1 MIIDL
6 IDTTVK
12 SGARLK
18 TAAASMGLSARTII
32 RWRQRHGGQDQRKGL
47 SIAPANKLS
56 EQERQQIL
64 DMSNSAPFRDLSP
77 KQIVPK
83 LADQGVYLASE
94 STFYRVLKEHKML
107 THHQSSKPA
116 VSRRPKEHL
125 ATGPC
130 QVWSWDIT
138 YLQTSVRGLF
148 FYLYMIV
155 DVWSRKIIAAQ
166 VFAEESMG
174 HSSMLL
180 AQACLI
186 HGVQPEELV
195 LHSDNG
201 GPMKGATMLA
211 TLHKLGVIPS
221 FSRPSVSNDNPY
233 SESLFR
239 TMKYRPEYP
248 AKPFENVEQA
258 QVWVDGFVFWYNTQ
272 HLHSSIRFVTPDDRH
287 FGGEEH
293 ILANRRKVY
302 EKARSRNPNRWS
314 KNIRNWNPVH
324 QVWLN
329 PKKKD
334 EASQIHCLKKAA

>member
-1 MIIDL
+1 MIINL
-6 IDTTVK
+6 IDKAVE

-18 TAAASMGLSARTII
+18 KAAAIIGISARTII
-32 RWRQRHGGQDQRKGL
+32 RWRNQSGGQDQRQGPWK
-47 SIAPANKLS
+47 APANKLS
-56 EQERQQIL
+56 ENERQQVLNI
-64 DMSNSAPFRDLSP
+64 SNSAPFRDLSP

-107 THHQSSKPA
+107 AHRQASKPA
-116 VSRRPKEHL
+116 VSHRPKQHV

-138 YLQTSVRGLF
+138 YLKTSVKGLF

-155 DVWSRKIIAAQ
+155 DVWSRKIITAQ
-166 VFAEESMG
+166 VFAEESMD
-174 HSSMLL
+174 HSAMLL
-180 AQACLI
+180 AHACMI

-211 TLHKLGVIPS
+211 TLHKLGVIAS

-239 TMKYRPEYP
+239 TMKYRPDYP
-248 AKPFENVEQA
+248 PKPFESIDQA
-258 QVWVDGFVFWYNTQ
+258 QSWVDGFIFWYNTR

-287 FGGEEH
+287 YGREEH
-293 ILANRRKVY
+293 ILSNRRKVY
-302 EKARSRNPNRWS
+302 EKARSRNPNRWL
-314 KNIRNWNPVH
+314 KQIRNWNPVYR
-324 QVWLN
+324 VWLN
-329 PKKKD
+329 PEKKD
-334 EASQIHCLKKAA
+334 EVSQIQQLKKAA

>member
-1 MIIDL
+1 MDL
-6 IDTTVK
+6 IDK
-12 SGARLK
+12 AIASGARLK
-18 TAAASMGLSARTII
+18 KAADIIGLSARTII
-32 RWRQRHGGQDQRKGL
+32 RWRNQDGGQDQRKGPL
-47 SIAPANKLS
+47 NPPANKLS
-56 EQERQQIL
+56 QKERQQIL
-64 DMSNSAPFRDLSP
+64 DVANSAPFRDLSP

-83 LADQGVYLASE
+83 LADQGIYLASE

-107 THHQSSKPA
+107 THRQASKPA
-116 VSRRPKEHL
+116 VMNRPKEHV

-138 YLQTSVRGLF
+138 YLQSSVKGIF

-166 VFAEESMG
+166 IFDKESMD
-174 HSSMLL
+174 HSSALL
-180 AQACLI
+180 AHACMV

-211 TLHKLGVIPS
+211 TLHKLGVVPS

-248 AKPFENVEQA
+248 SRPFDNIEQA
-258 QVWVDGFVFWYNTQ
+258 QAWVDEFVFWYNTQ
-272 HLHSSIRFVTPDDRH
+272 HLHSSIRYVTPDDRH
-287 FGGEEH
+287 YGREDH
-293 ILANRRKVY
+293 ILANRKKVY
-302 EKARSRNPNRWS
+302 AKARSQYPNRWS
-314 KNIRNWNPVH
+314 KNIRNWNPVR

-329 PKKKD
+329 PKKRD
-334 EASQIHCLKKAA
+334 ETNKTHYLKKAA

>member
-1 MIIDL
+1 MIVDL
-6 IDTTVK
+6 IDK
-12 SGARLK
+12 AIESGARLK
-18 TAAASMGLSARTII
+18 KAAATMGISARTII
-32 RWRQRHGGQDQRKGL
+32 RWRQKGGGQDQRKGPL
-47 SIAPANKLS
+47 TAPANKLS

-64 DMSNSAPFRDLSP
+64 AISNSAPFRDLSP

-94 STFYRVLKEHKML
+94 STFYRVLKEHAML
-107 THHQSSKPA
+107 AHRQASKPA
-116 VSRRPKEHL
+116 VSRPKEHV
-125 ATGPC
+125 ATGSC

-138 YLQTSVRGLF
+138 YLQTSVKGLF
-148 FYLYMIV
+148 FYLYMVV

-166 VFAEESMG
+166 IFAEESME

-180 AQACLI
+180 AHACMI
-186 HGVQPEELV
+186 NGVQPKELV

-211 TLHKLGVIPS
+211 TLHKLGVVPS

-248 AKPFENVEQA
+248 LKPFENIEQA
-258 QVWVDGFVFWYNTQ
+258 QSWVDGFVFWYNTQ
-272 HLHSSIRFVTPDDRH
+272 HLHSSIRYVTPDDRH
-287 FGGEEH
+287 FGREEH

-302 EKARSRNPNRWS
+302 EKARSQNPNRWS
-314 KNIRNWNPVH
+314 KNIRNWNPVRM
-324 QVWLN
+324 VWLN
-329 PKKKD
+329 PEKKD
-334 EASQIHCLKKAA
+334 ETKQTQHLKKAA

>member
-1 MIIDL
+1 MILNL
-6 IDTTVK
+6 IDKAVE

-18 TAAASMGLSARTII
+18 KAADIMGLSTRTII
-32 RWRQRHGGQDQRKGL
+32 RWRQKGGGNDQRKGPL
-47 SIAPANKLS
+47 TTPANKLS
-56 EQERQQIL
+56 EKERQQIL
-64 DMSNSAPFRDLSP
+64 HISNSAPFRDLSP

-94 STFYRVLKEHKML
+94 STFYRVLKEHRML
-107 THHQSSKPA
+107 THRQASKPA
-116 VSRRPKEHL
+116 VSRRPKAHV

-138 YLQTSVRGLF
+138 YLKTSVQGRF
-148 FYLYMIV
+148 FYLYMVV

-166 VFAEESMG
+166 IFAEESMD
-174 HSSMLL
+174 HSAILLSNACML
-180 AQACLI
+180 
-186 HGVQPEELV
+186 HGIEPEKLV

-211 TLHKLGVIPS
+211 TLHKMGVIPS

-248 AKPFENVEQA
+248 SKPFENIEQA
-258 QVWVDGFVFWYNTQ
+258 QSWVDGFVFWYNTR
-272 HLHSSIRFVTPDDRH
+272 HLHSSIRYVTPDDRH
-287 FGGEEH
+287 FGCEGA
-293 ILANRRKVY
+293 ILAHRRKVY
-302 EKARSRNPNRWS
+302 KKARSRNPNRWS
-314 KNIRNWNPVH
+314 KGIRNWNPVH

-329 PKKKD
+329 PDKKD
-334 EASQIHCLKKAA
+334 ESSQMHCLKKAA